1 MKTMF
6 NDFEDKTF
14 AQTESADNIMDSLN
28 ARLQGI
34 ESGEKQDN

>member
-6 NDFEDKTF
+6 NNFEEKTC
-14 AQTESADNIMDSLN
+14 AQNDNADNIMDSLN

-34 ESGEKQDN
+34 ESGEKLDN